1 MSQTFDDHE
10 SVIQPSTILK
20 QPSIA
25 RPWRNREQPAT
36 LRQQL
41 PKPIRYRPPQEITNS
56 SNGMQ
61 STMYRHLGARP
72 ATHDGVNGVRFA
84 VWAPNARDVS
94 VICDTNGWK
103 HGQFP
108 LKSSDSGVWSGFMP
122 QLKHG
127 DTYKYSLRTAEGYTI
142 QKSDPYAFFCEHPP
156 KTASI
161 VYDLEGYPWRDETW
175 MTRRAETNW
184 HDRPISVFE
193 IHLGSWKRPRDGRRY
208 FNYRELAHMLVEYC
222 QTMGYTHIQL
232 MPINEHPFDGS
243 WGYQAT
249 GYFAPTSRFGTPHDF
264 MYFVDFC
271 HQAHLGVLVDWVP
284 GHFPTDAHSLGK
296 FDGTS
301 LYEHAD
307 PRKGFHP
314 DWGTLIFNYGR
325 NEVRDFLLSSARF
338 WLDKYHVDGLRVDA
352 VASMLYLDYSR
363 RDGEWIPNQYGGREN
378 LEAIQFLKDT
388 NTIVHR
394 DFQGVL
400 TIAEEST
407 AWGGVSHPVHFGGLG
422 FNMKWDMGWMND
434 TLRYLRRDPM
444 YRSFHQHELSFR
456 MIYAFTENFVLP
468 LSHDEV
474 VHGKKSL
481 LSQMPGDYWQQFG
494 NLRCLYGYQY
504 TTPGKKLL
512 FMGGEFGQWTE
523 WNHDGELDWALLKE
537 RYHDGIRRLIGDLN
551 ALYRSQ
557 PALHETD
564 FDQAGFKWIQCDD
577 WQNSVYA
584 FERRAK
590 NSDDQLVVLLN
601 FTPVVRNKYR
611 VGVPRP
617 GYYRELLNSDAGI
630 YGGGNLGN
638 AGGLYSEPVK
648 AHGYPQSLE
657 LMLPPLS
664 VLVLKAV

>member
-1 MSQTFDDHE
+1 MPKHLAYRTPRELQ
-10 SVIQPSTILK
+10 QPSD
-20 QPSIA
+20 
-25 RPWRNREQPAT
+25 
-36 LRQQL
+36 
-41 PKPIRYRPPQEITNS
+41 
-56 SNGMQ
+56 GMQ
-61 STMYRHLGARP
+61 PTMYNHLGAHL
-72 ATHDGVNGVRFA
+72 TTVDGVNGVRFA
-84 VWAPNARDVS
+84 VWAPNAPEVC
-94 VICDTNGWK
+94 VICDANGWK
-103 HGQFP
+103 HGQFH
-108 LKSSDSGVWSGFMP
+108 LHSSNSGIWSGFMP

-127 DTYKYSLRTAEGYTI
+127 DTYKYSIRTKEGSI
-142 QKSDPYAFFCEHPP
+142 VQKSDPYAFWSELPP

-175 MTRRAETNW
+175 MSRRAKTNW
-184 HDRPISVFE
+184 HVRPVSIFE
-193 IHLGSWKRPRDGRRY
+193 VHLGSWKRPRDGRRY

-222 QTMGYTHIQL
+222 QTMGYSHIQL
-232 MPINEHPFDGS
+232 MPITEYPFDGS

-249 GYFAPTSRFGTPHDF
+249 GYFSPTSRFGTPHDF
-264 MYFVDFC
+264 MYFVDYC
-271 HQAHLGVLVDWVP
+271 HQANLGILVDWVP
-284 GHFPTDAHSLGK
+284 GHFPTDGHSLGK
-296 FDGTS
+296 FDGTC

-378 LEAIQFLKDT
+378 LEAIQFLKDA

-394 DFQGVL
+394 DFQGIL

-407 AWGGVSHPVHFGGLG
+407 AWGGVSKPVHFGGLG

-434 TLRYLRRDPM
+434 SLRYMRRDPM

-456 MIYAFTENFVLP
+456 MIYCFTENFVLP

-481 LSQMPGDYWQQFG
+481 LSQMPGDYWQQFA
-494 NLRCLYGYQY
+494 NLRSLYGYQY
-504 TTPGKKLL
+504 TMPGKKLL

-523 WNHDGELDWALLKE
+523 WNHDTELNWALLNE
-537 RYHDGIRRLIGDLN
+537 RYHDGIRRLVGDLN
-551 ALYRSQ
+551 ALYREH
-557 PALHETD
+557 PALHDND
-564 FDQAGFKWIQCDD
+564 FEASGFRWIQCDD
-577 WQNSVYA
+577 WKNSVYA
-584 FERRAK
+584 FERISK
-590 NSDDQLVVLLN
+590 NSDERIIVVLN
-601 FTPVVRNKYR
+601 FTPVVREKYR
-611 VGVPRP
+611 LGIPCP
-617 GYYRELLNSDAGI
+617 GYYRELFNSDAGI

-648 AHGYPQSLE
+648 CHGQEQSLSI
-657 LMLPPLS
+657 LLPPLS
-664 VLVLKAV
+664 TLVFKAV